1 MGSLARRLAES
12 AWKLAGTRREVK
24 ARFYPRAGCATYARM
39 SATRP
44 AKTTWIPVTTM
55 EEMPLLDDEEL
66 NELVGSLKEGE
77 AEIAAGKFAV
87 LEPRMFADEMLAIR
101 DAARKAE

>member
-1 MGSLARRLAES
+1 
-12 AWKLAGTRREVK
+12 
-24 ARFYPRAGCATYARM
+24 M

-66 NELVGSLKEGE
+66 NELIASLKEAE
-77 AEIAAGKFAV
+77 AEVASGNCV
-87 LEPRMFADEMLAIR
+87 EH
-101 DAARKAE
+101 DAATFVEEFLALGAVEGSAGIK